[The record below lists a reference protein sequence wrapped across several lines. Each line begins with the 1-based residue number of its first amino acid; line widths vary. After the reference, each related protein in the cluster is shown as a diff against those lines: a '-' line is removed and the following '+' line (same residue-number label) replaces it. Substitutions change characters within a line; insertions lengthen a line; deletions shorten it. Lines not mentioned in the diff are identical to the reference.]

1 MSLSVSATSQTR
13 PESRDLVLRYD
24 NMHFGPPA
32 SESQEGRGPAARAG
46 QIEYA
51 DEDPRIREMFEEE
64 CAKRG
69 VKCEMDSFV

>member
-32 SESQEGRGPAARAG
+32 SESQEGRGSAARAG